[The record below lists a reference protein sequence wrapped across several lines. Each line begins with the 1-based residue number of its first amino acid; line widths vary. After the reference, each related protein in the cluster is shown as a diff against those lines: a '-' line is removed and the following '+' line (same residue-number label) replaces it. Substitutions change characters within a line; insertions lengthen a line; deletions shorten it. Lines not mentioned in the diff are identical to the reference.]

1 MRNGAAAAGAAA
13 STALRLTTATAT
25 GQPEALAPPAPGK
38 LRRDLRLIAE
48 MIEPHSRVLDI
59 GCGDGALLAY
69 LARDK
74 AVDAR
79 GIELSQ
85 SGVNA
90 CVRHGLPVIQGDADR
105 DLDAFPNGA
114 FDVVVLSQTLQ
125 ATRQPRHVVEELLRI
140 GKRAIVSFPNFGF
153 WRIRLSLLFRGRMP
167 MSSLLGNPWY
177 DTPNIHLCT
186 IRDFVAL
193 CDELGARIERSLTLD
208 RHGRPFS
215 LDPRGGLANLLAE
228 QSVFVLS
235 AKTAAARVH
244 EEEGRP

>member
-1 MRNGAAAAGAAA
+1 MADRSAALPLGM
-13 STALRLTTATAT
+13 STAETTIV
-25 GQPEALAPPAPGK
+25 PPARDE

-48 MIEPHSRVLDI
+48 MIEPGSRVLDI

-69 LARDK
+69 LAREK

-79 GIELSQ
+79 GMELSQ

-90 CVRHGLPVIQGDADR
+90 CVRHGLSVIQGDADR
-105 DLDAFPNGA
+105 DLDAFPVGA

-125 ATRQPRHVVEELLRI
+125 ATRRPRHVVETLVRI
-140 GKRAIVSFPNFGF
+140 GTRAIVSFPNFGF
-153 WRIRLSLLFRGRMP
+153 WRIRLSLLRRGRMP
-167 MSSLLGNPWY
+167 VSELLNNPWY

-186 IRDFVAL
+186 IRDFVGL
-193 CDELGARIERSLTLD
+193 CDEIGTKIERSVTLD

-228 QSVFVLS
+228 QGMFVLS
-235 AKTAAARVH
+235 GKTR
-244 EEEGRP
+244 G

>member
-1 MRNGAAAAGAAA
+1 MSLSAAARLSVAAPEPVPAA
-13 STALRLTTATAT
+13 SLPGELR
-25 GQPEALAPPAPGK
+25 Q
-38 LRRDLRLIAE
+38 DLRLIAE
-48 MIEPHSRVLDI
+48 MIEPASRVLDI

-69 LARDK
+69 LAREK

-79 GIELSQ
+79 GMELSQ

-90 CVRHGLPVIQGDADR
+90 CVRHGLSVIQGDADR
-105 DLDAFPNGA
+105 DLDAFPVGA

-125 ATRQPRHVVEELLRI
+125 ATRRPRHVVETLVRI

-153 WRIRLSLLFRGRMP
+153 WRIRLSLLRRGRMP
-167 MSSLLGNPWY
+167 VSELLNNPWY

-186 IRDFVAL
+186 IRDFVGL
-193 CDELGARIERSLTLD
+193 CDEIGTKIERSVTLD

-228 QSVFVLS
+228 QGMFVLS
-235 AKTAAARVH
+235 GKTAAVQN
-244 EEEGRP
+244 

>member
-1 MRNGAAAAGAAA
+1 MSSAALPLAGAAA
-13 STALRLTTATAT
+13 PASA
-25 GQPEALAPPAPGK
+25 ALARDE

-69 LARDK
+69 LAREK

-85 SGVNA
+85 AGVNS
-90 CVRHGLPVIQGDADR
+90 CVRHGLSVIQGDADR
-105 DLDAFPNGA
+105 DLDAFPRDA

-125 ATRQPRHVVEELLRI
+125 ATREPRHVLESLLRI

-153 WRIRLSLLFRGRMP
+153 WKIRLSLFMRGRMP
-167 MSSLLGNPWY
+167 VTELLHNPWY

-186 IRDFVAL
+186 ISDFVAL
-193 CDELGARIERSLTLD
+193 CDEVGAKIERSLTLD
-208 RHGRPFS
+208 RHGLPFT
-215 LDPRGGLANLLAE
+215 LDPRGFLANLLAE
-228 QSVFVLS
+228 QGVFVLAGLRS
-235 AKTAAARVH
+235 K
-244 EEEGRP
+244 PQS

>member
-1 MRNGAAAAGAAA
+1 MARSSA
-13 STALRLTTATAT
+13 ALRLEPGGA
-25 GQPEALAPPAPGK
+25 GLPAPPGE
-38 LRRDLRLIAE
+38 LRRDLQLIAE
-48 MIEPHSRVLDI
+48 MIEPQSRVLDI

-74 AVDAR
+74 GVDAR

-90 CVRHGLPVIQGDADR
+90 CVRHGLSVIQGDADR
-105 DLDAFPNGA
+105 DLDPFPDGA

-125 ATRQPRHVVEELLRI
+125 ATRQPRHVIEALVRI

-153 WRIRLSLLFRGRMP
+153 WRIRLALLRRGRMP
-167 MSSLLGNPWY
+167 VSELLHHAWY

-193 CDELGARIERSLTLD
+193 CDELGIRIERSLTLD
-208 RHGRPFS
+208 RHGRPYA

-228 QSVFVLS
+228 QGVFVLS
-235 AKTAAARVH
+235 GKRH
-244 EEEGRP
+244 RPSG

>member
-1 MRNGAAAAGAAA
+1 MKGRVALRLAAAG
-13 STALRLTTATAT
+13 TA
-25 GQPEALAPPAPGK
+25 EAAPPPGK

-48 MIEPHSRVLDI
+48 MIEPGSRVLDI

-90 CVRHGLPVIQGDADR
+90 CVRHGLSVIQGDADR
-105 DLDAFPNGA
+105 DLDAFPDGA

-167 MSSLLGNPWY
+167 MSMLLNNPWY

-208 RHGRPFS
+208 RHGGPFS
-215 LDPRGGLANLLAE
+215 LDPRGSLANLLAE
-228 QSVFVLS
+228 QGIFLLS
-235 AKTAAARVH
+235 G
-244 EEEGRP
+244 GRQGRRWGTGREAQR

>member
-1 MRNGAAAAGAAA
+1 MRSGA
-13 STALRLTTATAT
+13 TLRLAATAA
-25 GQPEALAPPAPGK
+25 PLEATAPPGE

-48 MIEPHSRVLDI
+48 MIEPHLRVLDI

-90 CVRHGLPVIQGDADR
+90 CVRHGLSVIQGDADR
-105 DLDAFPNGA
+105 DLTAFPDDA

-140 GKRAIVSFPNFGF
+140 GRRAIVSFPNFGL

-167 MSSLLGNPWY
+167 MTALLNHPWY

-193 CDELGARIERSLTLD
+193 SDELGATIERSLSLD
-208 RHGRPFS
+208 RHGRPLA
-215 LDPRGGLANLLAE
+215 LDPRGRFANLLAE
-228 QSVFVLS
+228 QGIFLLS
-235 AKTAAARVH
+235 A
-244 EEEGRP
+244 GRGRRDGNRRGEP